1 VRIAI
6 VGSGISG
13 LVCAYLL
20 SREHDVVVYEAN
32 DYVGGHTR
40 TVRVDSDDETVNVD
54 TGFIVFNPDNYPNFT
69 RLLKQLKVESEPS
82 TMSFSV
88 RDEESGLEYNGTS
101 LNTLFAQRRN
111 LLSPRFLRMVKD
123 ILRFY
128 REARELIEGPETD
141 LPLGEYLEQNRYSRE
156 FRDWHLYPMAAAVW
170 STGLQ
175 GVESF
180 PARFLVRFFNN
191 HGFLQVSDRPQ
202 WRVLTGGSSSYIG
215 PLTRPFDDAIR
226 LQTPVTAIRRLP
238 NAVSLTSGN
247 GNTEQF
253 DQVVIAAHSDQAL
266 KMLADPS
273 DEERDI
279 LGAIPYTA
287 NDTVLHTDANLLP
300 RRPLARASWNYHLPM
315 RADNRPSVTYYM
327 NALQNLTSREHYCV
341 TLNRQERIA
350 PNRIIERLFYE
361 HPAFSVRSI
370 SAQGRKHEISGRN
383 RTSYCGAYWG
393 YGFHEDGVVSALDVC
408 ANFGARLRS

>member
-32 DYVGGHTR
+32 DYVGGHTH
-40 TVRVDSDDETVNVD
+40 TVRVDSDGETVNVD
-54 TGFIVFNPDNYPNFT
+54 TGFIVFNPENYPNFT

-111 LLSPRFLRMVKD
+111 LLSPRFLRMIKD

-170 STGLQ
+170 STGLH

-180 PARFLVRFFNN
+180 PAKFLVRFFNN
-191 HGFLQVSDRPQ
+191 HGFLQASNRPQ
-202 WRVLTGGSSSYIG
+202 WRVLKGGSASYIG
-215 PLTRPFDDAIR
+215 PLTRPFDDSIR
-226 LQTPVTAIRRLP
+226 LQTPVKAIRRLP

-247 GNTEQF
+247 GDTEQF

-279 LGAIPYTA
+279 LGSIPYTS

-327 NALQNLTSREHYCV
+327 NSLQNLTSREHYCV
-341 TLNRQERIA
+341 TLNRREQIA
-350 PNRIIERLFYE
+350 PQRIIKRLTYE
-361 HPAFSVRSI
+361 HPAFSVRAI

-383 RTSYCGAYWG
+383 RTFYCGAYWG